1 MIPVLNPWKG
11 MAYFILTRVRDVDKE
26 ELVEEIIEPG
36 KDNIMK
42 GPLIGKT
49 IWQFFSLERK

>member
-1 MIPVLNPWKG
+1 MNPWKG